1 MSITGARSPS
11 GPPYTI
17 GVPWAAPVFADYNGQ
32 HPLPRSLIVDT
43 PEFTFHSALQM
54 RTAATRLAV
63 EQAADALRAAVRPLG
78 VEREDIDAFIASRSS
93 ESQEMMSGPMDLLFL
108 HTAPLTLGQRPWA
121 LHIES
126 ILPMF
131 EPFWGHFRTQH
142 LDADTDPTLRIVR
155 TLVTAPNCRGILTH
169 VKRTAEDLPVLFKS
183 PELARKIHYAPL
195 GLDMPADMWTA
206 AATAMAAKDAK
217 RPEDEVVF
225 LFTNSWH
232 QAADSFAKR
241 GGIEVIVGFLTLLM
255 RRPNCR
261 LILRST
267 LPDYLDAGLREHVR
281 AHPRIEIYE
290 DTIPDAALYD
300 LLFRADVFLI
310 PSMHLHTISML
321 RAMATGGVVVTTDAV
336 AIEEFVTH
344 GETGFV
350 LPAWKN
356 VVYWDDRERG
366 LVREADASNR
376 QTNGTLA
383 ANLLMTMEHLVL
395 NPDLRVQLRAKAR
408 AALMERHRVEPWRA
422 KFHDMLRAAI
432 AAPTRN

>member
-1 MSITGARSPS
+1 MG
-11 GPPYTI
+11 GPRHTI
-17 GVPWAAPVFADYNGQ
+17 GVPWAAPVFVDYNGQ

-43 PEFTFHSALQM
+43 PEFTFSAALQE
-54 RTAATRLAV
+54 RTDATRSTV
-63 EQAADALRAAVRPLG
+63 EQAAARLRAAVGPLG
-78 VEREDIDAFIASRSS
+78 LSAPDVDAFIASRSP
-93 ESQEMMSGPMDLLFL
+93 ESQEMMSSPMDLLFL

-121 LHIES
+121 LHVES
-126 ILPMF
+126 TPPMF
-131 EPFWGHFRTQH
+131 EPFWGHFRTLH
-142 LDADTDPTLRIVR
+142 LDLDTDPTWNIVR
-155 TLVTAPNCRGILTH
+155 TLVSAPECRGILTH
-169 VKRTAEDLPVLFKS
+169 VKRTAEDLPVLFKT
-183 PELARKIHYAPL
+183 PQLAQKIHYAPL
-195 GLDMPADMWTA
+195 GLEMPPDMWTA
-206 AATAMAAKDAK
+206 SEAAVAAKDAK

-232 QAADSFAKR
+232 QAADNFAKR
-241 GGIEVIVGFLTLLM
+241 GGIEVIVAFLTLLM

-261 LILRST
+261 LILRSI
-267 LPDYLDAGLREHVR
+267 LPDYVDAGLRAHVR

-310 PSMHLHTISML
+310 PSMHLHTISIL
-321 RAMATGGVVVTTDAV
+321 RAMATGGVVVTTDAA
-336 AIEEFVTH
+336 AIEEFVAH

-366 LVREADASNR
+366 LAREADASQR

-383 ANLLMTMEHLVL
+383 ANLLMTMERLVV

-408 AALMERHRVEPWRA
+408 RNVIERHRLEPWRA

-432 AAPTRN
+432 AAPAGG

>member
-1 MSITGARSPS
+1 MS

-43 PEFTFHSALQM
+43 AEFTFDSALQA
-54 RTAATRLAV
+54 RTAATRGAV
-63 EQAADALRAAVRPLG
+63 EQAADALRAAVRPTG
-78 VEREDIDAFIASRSS
+78 VREQDVDAFIASRSP
-93 ESQEMMSGPMDLLFL
+93 ESQEMMTGAMDLLFL

-142 LDADTDPTLRIVR
+142 LDPDADPTLRIVR
-155 TLVTAPNCRGILTH
+155 ALVTAPNCRGILTH
-169 VKRTAEDLPVLFKS
+169 VKRTAEDLPVLFKA
-183 PELARKIHYAPL
+183 PDLAKKIHYAPL
-195 GLDMPADMWTA
+195 GLDMPADMWA
-206 AATAMAAKDAK
+206 ASEAAVAAKNSK
-217 RPEDEVVF
+217 RPDDEVVF

-241 GGIEVIVGFLTLLM
+241 GGIEVIVAFLTLLM

-261 LILRST
+261 LILRSL
-267 LPDYLDAGLREHVR
+267 LPGYLDASLREHVR

-300 LLFRADVFLI
+300 LLFRADVFLV

-336 AIEEFVTH
+336 AVEEFVTH
-344 GETGFV
+344 GDTGFV

-356 VVYWDDRERG
+356 VVYWDDRAHG

-383 ANLLMTMEHLVL
+383 ANLLMSMEHLVV
-395 NPDLRVQLRAKAR
+395 NPDLRVRLRANAR
-408 AALMERHRVEPWRA
+408 AALMERHRLEPWRA
-422 KFHDMLRAAI
+422 KFHDMLRAAV
-432 AAPTRN
+432 AA